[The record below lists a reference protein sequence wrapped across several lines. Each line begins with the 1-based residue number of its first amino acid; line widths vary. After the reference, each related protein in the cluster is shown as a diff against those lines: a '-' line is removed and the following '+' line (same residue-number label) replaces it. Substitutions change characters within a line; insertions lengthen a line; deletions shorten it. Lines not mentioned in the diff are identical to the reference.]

1 MTFDQLEAFLAA
13 VRSDTFFDAAES
25 LHLTQSTLSKQIIR
39 LEKELDLPLFDRSGR
54 SAVLTDAGRAFYEE
68 AQVLIT
74 QYRHARARMQ
84 SLRTQSLSA
93 LRLGTLPILSQ
104 YRLTGLLRDFTVLH
118 PEIHLSIEE
127 LEEYDLLPGLA
138 DGRFDLA
145 LIRSCSADSI
155 SLTSIPDCPD
165 PPSAPAP
172 LRIRP
177 ANAMEF
183 AFYPLAK
190 DRLVAIIPED
200 HPLADRESVKIT
212 DLAEEP
218 LILMH
223 PYTAIYELCQSL
235 FQEAGI
241 RPNIVR
247 TARMESILS
256 AVAIHEGLSLFAEEN
271 FNLFR
276 HDSLVSVP
284 VIPAPPLSVG
294 AAARRNVPLSP
305 AAVQFLKF
313 IAS

>member
-25 LHLTQSTLSKQIIR
+25 LHLTQSTLSKQIIK

-104 YRLTGLLRDFTVLH
+104 YHLTGLLRDFTVLH

-138 DGRFDLA
+138 EGRFDLA
-145 LIRSCSADSI
+145 LIRSHSTGTA
-155 SLTSIPDCPD
+155 
-165 PPSAPAP
+165 
-172 LRIRP
+172 
-177 ANAMEF
+177 EF
-183 AFYPLAK
+183 AFCPLAE

-200 HPLADRESVKIT
+200 HPLADRESVRIT

-294 AAARRNVPLSP
+294 AAARRSGPLSP
-305 AAVQFLKF
+305 AAAEFLKF
-313 IAS
+313 IASRI